1 MKLLKTLLALL
12 LALFLVVG
20 CTTPTTEDTPP
31 EDDTTETEPDETDG
45 EDETTG
51 EQAPSDTLVVGTGGE
66 LNGHYYA
73 GVTNSAYDKWVRN
86 LLWDYGTYLS
96 DEGGQFVLNETA
108 FEEPEIT
115 ENEDGSKTYTFTVKE
130 GIKWSDGQPITAKD
144 YVFGMLF
151 DASPEW
157 FAAGASLSSSSYSD
171 LVGQSAYQ
179 KGETDVFEGVALVD
193 ENTFSATIAADKLP
207 YFYELASVSIGAS
220 PMHRFSP
227 NLDVDV
233 NKLVVAEGHEL
244 SEEDIAA
251 YVEGLE
257 AQIGT
262 LEETKAGYTTE
273 IEGAEAAL
281 EEAIAKAEE
290 NGEEY
295 DPTEDQA
302 EIDGLKAALPAKE
315 AKVDADVAYLRGN
328 IAVAQEDSAA
338 AVEEY
343 TAYRDYQQTLL
354 DAEQAKDEPKE
365 STVAGLEA
373 TIAEMDEEIAAV
385 EAGTKQLDAA
395 KTILRGNAFE
405 VFENFVENP
414 DVTSGAYKFLV
425 FENQSATVELNP
437 EYAGDFRGN
446 KPTIQRVQV
455 RNVNE
460 DLDVDL
466 VLSGEIDIAPGVIEE
481 EKIQKAEASDEAV
494 LVSYPRNGYGVLAFK
509 TAKEPVNHK
518 EVRQAVAYLMDRQAI
533 IDGTS
538 GGYGVV
544 GQGHYGLAQWMYTM
558 KGEEFLDAVDERGTA
573 YALNEDKANELLDQT
588 PYIYEADGTTPW
600 DAAKAAEKAAADGE
614 NFNYWRHDENGRVL
628 EINQGGASAAVL
640 NVIAGQ
646 MPATARLAGMK
657 YTTQLIDFNI
667 LLTEYYNLG
676 GIAPEDLTY
685 HAFSLGTSFTAIY
698 DPYYSYHSSMV
709 GTGNNNTDTA
719 NPEADRLVTELRQI
733 SAQDPD
739 AYAEKWLEWQ
749 LWYNE
754 NLPDIPLYSSEYFDI
769 TNKRLQGLETTPVW
783 DWSMDIADLSLSE

>member
-31 EDDTTETEPDETDG
+31 EDDTTETETGDTDPEEPDETED

-51 EQAPSDTLVVGTGGE
+51 EQAPSDTLVVGTAGE

-73 GVTNSAYDKWVRN
+73 GVTNSSYDKWVRD

-157 FAAGASLSSSSYSD
+157 FAAGASLASSSYSD

-179 KGETDVFEGVALVD
+179 KGETDVFEGIALVD
-193 ENTFSATIAADKLP
+193 EDSFSATIAADKLP

-233 NKLVVAEGHEL
+233 NKLVVAEGYEL
-244 SEEDIAA
+244 SEEDIAT

-257 AQIGT
+257 AQIEI
-262 LEETKAGYTTE
+262 LEATKAGYTTE
-273 IEGAEAAL
+273 IEDAEAAL
-281 EEAIAKAEE
+281 EEAIAAAEE
-290 NGEEY
+290 EGEEY
-295 DPTEDQA
+295 DATEDQEA
-302 EIDGLKAALPAKE
+302 IDGLKAALPEKE
-315 AKVDADVAYLRGN
+315 AAIDEDVARLRDD
-328 IAVAQEDSAA
+328 IAVAQEDSA
-338 AVEEY
+338 E
-343 TAYRDYQQTLL
+343 
-354 DAEQAKDEPKE
+354 
-365 STVAGLEA
+365 
-373 TIAEMDEEIAAV
+373 
-385 EAGTKQLDAA
+385 LDAA
-395 KTILRGNAFE
+395 KTILSGNAFE

-414 DVTSGAYKFLV
+414 DVTSGAYKFVV

-466 VLSGEIDIAPGVIEE
+466 VLSGEVDIVAGVIDE
-481 EKIQKAEASDEAV
+481 EKIQKAEASDNAI

-509 TAKEPVNHK
+509 TAKEPVNHV

-573 YALNEDKANELLDQT
+573 YALNEDRANELLDQT

-600 DAAKAAEKAAADGE
+600 DAATAAQRAQSDGE

-628 EINQGGASAAVL
+628 EINQGGASAAIL

-685 HAFSLGTSFTAIY
+685 HAFSLGTSFTAVY

-719 NPEADRLVTELRQI
+719 DPEADRLVTELRQI
-733 SAQDPD
+733 EAEDPD

-754 NLPDIPLYSSEYFDI
+754 NLPDIPLYSQEYFDI
-769 TNKRLQGLETTPVW
+769 ANSRVQGLETTPVW

>member
-31 EDDTTETEPDETDG
+31 EDDTTETEPGDTDPEEPDETED

-51 EQAPSDTLVVGTGGE
+51 EQAPSDTLVVGTAGD

-73 GVTNSAYDKWVRN
+73 GVTNSSYDKWVRD

-157 FAAGASLSSSSYSD
+157 FAAGASLASSSYSD

-179 KGETDVFEGVALVD
+179 KGETDVFEGIALVD
-193 ENTFSATIAADKLP
+193 EDSFSATIAADKLP

-233 NKLVVAEGHEL
+233 NKLVVAEGYEL
-244 SEEDIAA
+244 SEEDITT
-251 YVEGLE
+251 YVEALE
-257 AQIGT
+257 AQIEI
-262 LEETKAGYTTE
+262 LEATKAGYTTE
-273 IEGAEAAL
+273 IEDAEAAL
-281 EEAIAKAEE
+281 EEAIAAAEE
-290 NGEEY
+290 EGEEY
-295 DPTEDQA
+295 DATEDQEA
-302 EIDGLKAALPAKE
+302 IDGLKAALPEKE
-315 AKVDADVAYLRGN
+315 AAIDADVARLRDD
-328 IAVAQEDSAA
+328 IAVAQEDSA
-338 AVEEY
+338 E
-343 TAYRDYQQTLL
+343 
-354 DAEQAKDEPKE
+354 
-365 STVAGLEA
+365 
-373 TIAEMDEEIAAV
+373 
-385 EAGTKQLDAA
+385 LDAA
-395 KTILRGNAFE
+395 KTILSGNAFE

-414 DVTSGAYKFLV
+414 DVTSGAYKFVV

-466 VLSGEIDIAPGVIEE
+466 VLSGEVDIVPGVIDE
-481 EKIQKAEASDEAV
+481 EKIQKAEASDNAI

-509 TAKEPVNHK
+509 TAKEPVNHV

-573 YALNEDKANELLDQT
+573 YALNEDRANELLDQT

-600 DAAKAAEKAAADGE
+600 DAATAAERAAADGE

-628 EINQGGASAAVL
+628 EINQGGASAAIL

-685 HAFSLGTSFTAIY
+685 HAFSLGTSFTAVY

-719 NPEADRLVTELRQI
+719 DPEADRLVTELRQI
-733 SAQDPD
+733 EAEDPD

-754 NLPDIPLYSSEYFDI
+754 NLPDIPLYSQEYFDI
-769 TNKRLQGLETTPVW
+769 ANSRVQGLETTPVW

>member
-31 EDDTTETEPDETDG
+31 EDDTTETEPDGTDPEEPDETED

-51 EQAPSDTLVVGTGGE
+51 EQAPSDTLVVGTAGE

-73 GVTNSAYDKWVRN
+73 GVTNSSYDKWVRD

-157 FAAGASLSSSSYSD
+157 FAAGASLASSSYSD

-179 KGETDVFEGVALVD
+179 KGETDVFEGIALVD
-193 ENTFSATIAADKLP
+193 EDSFSATIAADKLP

-233 NKLVVAEGHEL
+233 NKLVVAEGYEL
-244 SEEDIAA
+244 SEEDITT

-257 AQIGT
+257 AQIEI
-262 LEETKAGYTTE
+262 LEATKAGYTTE
-273 IEGAEAAL
+273 IEDAEAAL
-281 EEAIAKAEE
+281 EEAIAAAEE
-290 NGEEY
+290 EGEEY
-295 DPTEDQA
+295 DATEDQEA
-302 EIDGLKAALPAKE
+302 IDGLKAALPEKE
-315 AKVDADVAYLRGN
+315 AAIDADVARLRDD
-328 IAVAQEDSAA
+328 IAVAQEDSA
-338 AVEEY
+338 E
-343 TAYRDYQQTLL
+343 
-354 DAEQAKDEPKE
+354 
-365 STVAGLEA
+365 
-373 TIAEMDEEIAAV
+373 
-385 EAGTKQLDAA
+385 LDAA
-395 KTILRGNAFE
+395 KTILSGNAFE

-414 DVTSGAYKFLV
+414 DVTSGAYKFVV

-466 VLSGEIDIAPGVIEE
+466 VLSGEVDIVAGVIDE
-481 EKIQKAEASDEAV
+481 EKIQKAEASDNAI

-509 TAKEPVNHK
+509 TAKEPVNHV

-573 YALNEDKANELLDQT
+573 YALNEDRANELLDQT

-600 DAAKAAEKAAADGE
+600 DAATAAQRAQSDGE

-628 EINQGGASAAVL
+628 EINQGGASAAIL

-685 HAFSLGTSFTAIY
+685 HAFSLGTSFTAVY

-719 NPEADRLVTELRQI
+719 DPEADRLVTELRQI
-733 SAQDPD
+733 EAEDPD

-754 NLPDIPLYSSEYFDI
+754 NLPDIPLYSQEYFDI
-769 TNKRLQGLETTPVW
+769 ANARVQGLETTPVW

>member
-1 MKLLKTLLALL
+1 MKLFKTLLALL

-31 EDDTTETEPDETDG
+31 EDDTTETETGDTDPEEPDETED

-51 EQAPSDTLVVGTGGE
+51 EQAPSDTLVVGTAGE

-73 GVTNSAYDKWVRN
+73 GVTNSSYDKWVRD

-157 FAAGASLSSSSYSD
+157 FAAGASLASSSYSD

-179 KGETDVFEGVALVD
+179 KGETDVFEGIALVD
-193 ENTFSATIAADKLP
+193 EDSFSATIAADKLP

-233 NKLVVAEGHEL
+233 NKLVVAEGYEL
-244 SEEDIAA
+244 SEEDITT

-257 AQIGT
+257 AQIEI
-262 LEETKAGYTTE
+262 LEATKAGYTTE
-273 IEGAEAAL
+273 IEDAEAAL
-281 EEAIAKAEE
+281 EEAIAAAEE
-290 NGEEY
+290 EGEEY
-295 DPTEDQA
+295 DATEDQEA
-302 EIDGLKAALPAKE
+302 IDGLKAALPEKE
-315 AKVDADVAYLRGN
+315 AAIDADVARLRDD
-328 IAVAQEDSAA
+328 IAVAQEDSA
-338 AVEEY
+338 E
-343 TAYRDYQQTLL
+343 
-354 DAEQAKDEPKE
+354 
-365 STVAGLEA
+365 
-373 TIAEMDEEIAAV
+373 
-385 EAGTKQLDAA
+385 LDAA
-395 KTILRGNAFE
+395 KTILSGNAFE

-414 DVTSGAYKFLV
+414 DVTSGAYKFVV

-466 VLSGEIDIAPGVIEE
+466 VLSGEVDIVAGVIDE
-481 EKIQKAEASDEAV
+481 EKIQKAEASDNAI

-509 TAKEPVNHK
+509 TAKEPVNHV

-573 YALNEDKANELLDQT
+573 YALNEDRANELLDQT

-600 DAAKAAEKAAADGE
+600 DAATAAQRAQSDGE
-614 NFNYWRHDENGRVL
+614 NFDYWRHDENGRVL
-628 EINQGGASAAVL
+628 EINQGGASAAIL

-685 HAFSLGTSFTAIY
+685 HAFSLGTSFTAVY

-719 NPEADRLVTELRQI
+719 DPEADRLVTELRQI
-733 SAQDPD
+733 EAEDPD

-754 NLPDIPLYSSEYFDI
+754 NLPDIPLYSQEYFDI
-769 TNKRLQGLETTPVW
+769 ANSRVQGLETTPVW

>member
-31 EDDTTETEPDETDG
+31 EDDTTETETGDTDPEEPDETED

-51 EQAPSDTLVVGTGGE
+51 EQAPSDTLVVGTAGE

-73 GVTNSAYDKWVRN
+73 GVTNSSYDKWVRD

-157 FAAGASLSSSSYSD
+157 FAAGASLASSSYSD

-179 KGETDVFEGVALVD
+179 KGETDVFEGIALVD
-193 ENTFSATIAADKLP
+193 EDSFSATIAADKLP

-233 NKLVVAEGHEL
+233 NKLVVAEGYEL
-244 SEEDIAA
+244 SEEDITT

-257 AQIGT
+257 AQIEI
-262 LEETKAGYTTE
+262 LEATKAGYTTE
-273 IEGAEAAL
+273 IEDAEAAL
-281 EEAIAKAEE
+281 EEAIAAAEE
-290 NGEEY
+290 EGEEY
-295 DPTEDQA
+295 DATEDQEA
-302 EIDGLKAALPAKE
+302 IDGLKAALPEKE
-315 AKVDADVAYLRGN
+315 AAIDADVARLRDD
-328 IAVAQEDSAA
+328 IAVAQEDSA
-338 AVEEY
+338 E
-343 TAYRDYQQTLL
+343 
-354 DAEQAKDEPKE
+354 
-365 STVAGLEA
+365 
-373 TIAEMDEEIAAV
+373 
-385 EAGTKQLDAA
+385 LDAA
-395 KTILRGNAFE
+395 KTILSGNAFE

-414 DVTSGAYKFLV
+414 DVTSGAYKFVV

-466 VLSGEIDIAPGVIEE
+466 VLSGEVDIVAGVIDE
-481 EKIQKAEASDEAV
+481 EKIQKAEASDNAI

-509 TAKEPVNHK
+509 TAKEPVNHV

-573 YALNEDKANELLDQT
+573 YALNEDRANELLDQT

-600 DAAKAAEKAAADGE
+600 DAATAAQRAQSDGE

-628 EINQGGASAAVL
+628 EINQGGASAAIL

-685 HAFSLGTSFTAIY
+685 HAFSLGTSFTAVY

-719 NPEADRLVTELRQI
+719 DPEADRLVTELRQI
-733 SAQDPD
+733 EAEDPD

-754 NLPDIPLYSSEYFDI
+754 NLPDIPLYSQEYFDI
-769 TNKRLQGLETTPVW
+769 ANSRVQGLETTPVW

>member
-31 EDDTTETEPDETDG
+31 EDDTTETEPDDTDPEEPDETED

-51 EQAPSDTLVVGTGGE
+51 EQAPSDTLVVGTAGE

-73 GVTNSAYDKWVRN
+73 GVTNSSYDKWVRD

-157 FAAGASLSSSSYSD
+157 FAAGASLASSSYSD

-179 KGETDVFEGVALVD
+179 KGETDVFEGIALVD
-193 ENTFSATIAADKLP
+193 EDSFSATIAADKLP

-233 NKLVVAEGHEL
+233 NKLVVAEGYEL
-244 SEEDIAA
+244 SEEDITA

-257 AQIGT
+257 AQIEI
-262 LEETKAGYTTE
+262 LEATKAGYTTE
-273 IEGAEAAL
+273 IEDAEAAL
-281 EEAIAKAEE
+281 EEAIAAAEE
-290 NGEEY
+290 EGEEY
-295 DPTEDQA
+295 DATEDQEA
-302 EIDGLKAALPAKE
+302 IDGLKAALPEKE
-315 AKVDADVAYLRGN
+315 AAIDEDVARLRGD
-328 IAVAQEDSAA
+328 IAVAQENSA
-338 AVEEY
+338 E
-343 TAYRDYQQTLL
+343 
-354 DAEQAKDEPKE
+354 
-365 STVAGLEA
+365 
-373 TIAEMDEEIAAV
+373 
-385 EAGTKQLDAA
+385 LDAA
-395 KTILRGNAFE
+395 KTILSGNAFE

-414 DVTSGAYKFLV
+414 DVTSGAYKFVV

-466 VLSGEIDIAPGVIEE
+466 VLSGEVDIVAGVIDE
-481 EKIQKAEASDEAV
+481 EKIQKAEASDNAI

-509 TAKEPVNHK
+509 TAKEPVNHV
-518 EVRQAVAYLMDRQAI
+518 EVRQAVAFLMDRQAI

-573 YALNEDKANELLDQT
+573 YALNEDRANELLDQT

-600 DAAKAAEKAAADGE
+600 DAATAAQRAQSDGE

-628 EINQGGASAAVL
+628 EINQGGASAAIL

-685 HAFSLGTSFTAIY
+685 HAFSLGTSFTAVY

-719 NPEADRLVTELRQI
+719 DPEADRLVTELRQI
-733 SAQDPD
+733 EAEDPD

-754 NLPDIPLYSSEYFDI
+754 NLPDIPLYSQEYFDI
-769 TNKRLQGLETTPVW
+769 ANSRVQGLETTPVW

>member
-20 CTTPTTEDTPP
+20 CTTPTTEETPP
-31 EDDTTETEPDETDG
+31 EDETTEPEPGDTDPEEPDETED
-45 EDETTG
+45 EDETSG
-51 EQAPSDTLVVGTGGE
+51 EQAPSDTLVVGNAGE

-73 GVTNSAYDKWVRN
+73 GVTNSSYDKWVRN

-157 FAAGASLSSSSYSD
+157 FAAGASLASSSYSD

-179 KGETDVFEGVALVD
+179 KGETDVFEGIALVD
-193 ENTFSATIAADKLP
+193 EDSFSATIAADKLP

-233 NKLVVAEGHEL
+233 NKLVVAEGYEL
-244 SEEDIAA
+244 SEEDITA
-251 YVEGLE
+251 YVEALE
-257 AQIGT
+257 AQIEI
-262 LEETKAGYTTE
+262 LEATKAGYTTE
-273 IEGAEAAL
+273 IEDAEAAL
-281 EEAIAKAEE
+281 EEAIAAAEE
-290 NGEEY
+290 EGEEY
-295 DPTEDQA
+295 DATEDQEA
-302 EIDGLKAALPAKE
+302 IDELKAALPEKE
-315 AKVDADVAYLRGN
+315 AAIDEDVARLRGD
-328 IAVAQEDSAA
+328 IAVAQEDSA
-338 AVEEY
+338 E
-343 TAYRDYQQTLL
+343 
-354 DAEQAKDEPKE
+354 
-365 STVAGLEA
+365 
-373 TIAEMDEEIAAV
+373 
-385 EAGTKQLDAA
+385 LDAA
-395 KTILRGNAFE
+395 KTILSGNAFE

-425 FENQSATVELNP
+425 FENQSVTVELNP

-466 VLSGEIDIAPGVIEE
+466 VLSGETDIVAGVINE
-481 EKIQKAEASDEAV
+481 EKIQKAEASDNAI

-509 TAKEPVNHK
+509 TAKEPVNHV

-558 KGEEFLDAVDERGTA
+558 KGEEFLDTVDERGTA
-573 YALNEDKANELLDQT
+573 YALNEDRANELLDQT

-600 DAAKAAEKAAADGE
+600 DAATAAQRAQSDGE
-614 NFNYWRHDENGRVL
+614 NFDYWRHDENGRVL
-628 EINQGGASAAVL
+628 EINQGGASADIL

-685 HAFSLGTSFTAIY
+685 HAFSLGTSFTAVY

-719 NPEADRLVTELRQI
+719 DPEADRLVTELRQI
-733 SAQDPD
+733 GAEDPD

-754 NLPDIPLYSSEYFDI
+754 NLPDIPLYSQEYFDI
-769 TNKRLQGLETTPVW
+769 ANSRVQGLETTPVW

>member
-1 MKLLKTLLALL
+1 MKLFKTLLALL

-31 EDDTTETEPDETDG
+31 EDDTTETEPDGTDPEEPDETED

-51 EQAPSDTLVVGTGGE
+51 EQAPSDTLVVGTAGE

-73 GVTNSAYDKWVRN
+73 GVTNSSYDKWVRD

-157 FAAGASLSSSSYSD
+157 FAAGASLASSSYSD

-179 KGETDVFEGVALVD
+179 KGETDVFEGIALVD
-193 ENTFSATIAADKLP
+193 EDSFSATIAADKLP

-233 NKLVVAEGHEL
+233 NKLVVAEGYEL
-244 SEEDIAA
+244 SEEDITT

-257 AQIGT
+257 AQIEI
-262 LEETKAGYTTE
+262 LEATKAGYTTE
-273 IEGAEAAL
+273 IEDAEAAL
-281 EEAIAKAEE
+281 EEAIAAAEE
-290 NGEEY
+290 EGEEY
-295 DPTEDQA
+295 DATEDQEA
-302 EIDGLKAALPAKE
+302 IDGLKAALPEKE
-315 AKVDADVAYLRGN
+315 AAIDADVARLRDD
-328 IAVAQEDSAA
+328 IAVAQEDSA
-338 AVEEY
+338 E
-343 TAYRDYQQTLL
+343 
-354 DAEQAKDEPKE
+354 
-365 STVAGLEA
+365 
-373 TIAEMDEEIAAV
+373 
-385 EAGTKQLDAA
+385 LDAA
-395 KTILRGNAFE
+395 KTILSGNAFE

-414 DVTSGAYKFLV
+414 DVTSGAYKFVV

-466 VLSGEIDIAPGVIEE
+466 VLSGEVDIVAGVIDE
-481 EKIQKAEASDEAV
+481 EKIQKAEASDNAI

-509 TAKEPVNHK
+509 TAKEPVNHV

-573 YALNEDKANELLDQT
+573 YALNEDRANELLDQT

-600 DAAKAAEKAAADGE
+600 DAATAAQRAQSDGE
-614 NFNYWRHDENGRVL
+614 NFDYWRHDENGRVL
-628 EINQGGASAAVL
+628 EINQGGASAAIL

-685 HAFSLGTSFTAIY
+685 HAFSLGTSFTAVY

-719 NPEADRLVTELRQI
+719 DPEADRLVTELRQI
-733 SAQDPD
+733 EAEDPD

-754 NLPDIPLYSSEYFDI
+754 NLPDIPLYSQEYFDI
-769 TNKRLQGLETTPVW
+769 ANSRVQGLETTPVW